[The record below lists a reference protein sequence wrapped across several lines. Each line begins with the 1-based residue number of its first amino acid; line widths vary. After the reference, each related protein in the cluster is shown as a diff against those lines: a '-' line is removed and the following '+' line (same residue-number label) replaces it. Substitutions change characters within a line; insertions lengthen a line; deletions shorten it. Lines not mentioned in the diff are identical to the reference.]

1 MRRNGCPYTP
11 NAGWDELRER
21 IAAYY
26 ALAGDPGRAG
36 VCVTI
41 GSEEALYL
49 AIKTVV
55 DPARDE
61 VLVVEPAYLA
71 YAKLCMLEGIRHRA
85 VALSSEDGFA
95 PSAARVL
102 EALGP
107 DTRLVVISTPVN
119 PTGRIWP
126 AAELRALADGLAARP
141 GPPVYVLSD
150 EVYRE
155 LYFTPEP
162 PLSISEVYPHTLVAG
177 SLSKSN
183 ALTGLRLGWLVGPAD
198 VVSAAIKVH
207 QFVNT
212 AAGTFSQ
219 AVALELFRDPAAL
232 SAHRPHY
239 RRMRGALLAAA
250 ERHGVPHL
258 PPEGTFYCLV
268 RLPVRLA
275 GDSLGA
281 VERLLEEQRVVAVR
295 APPSAQAGK
304 AGCACRGW
312 SARTCWTRRCAGSP
326 RSSGRRRGERHDGKA
341 PPTRHGGGAFRGSP
355 REGFR
360 PEGARPRGC
369 LRGLDSV
376 EHGSFALYGAAA
388 RPRRSRGHAQP
399 RRHKPL
405 PSLNP
410 PRPRRRAGRSSPGA
424 RRA

>member
-1 MRRNGCPYTP
+1 MNPVIAEIPPSIIRAINARKKPGDIDLCMGEPTLRPDPAPFEAATEWVRRNGCPYTP

-26 ALAGDPGRAG
+26 ALPGDPGKAG

-71 YAKLCMLEGIRHRA
+71 YAKLCMLEGIRHRS
-85 VALSSEDGFA
+85 VALRSEDGFA
-95 PSAARVL
+95 PRAAAVL

-107 DTRLVVISTPVN
+107 DTRLVVISSPVN

-126 AAELRALADGLAARP
+126 EAELRALAEGLAARP

-162 PLSISEVYPHTLVAG
+162 PLSVAEVYPHTLVAG

-183 ALTGLRLGWLVGPAD
+183 ALTGLRLGWLVGPPE
-198 VVSAAIKVH
+198 VVAAAIKVH

-212 AAGTFSQ
+212 AASTFSQ

-232 SAHRPHY
+232 AAHRPHY
-239 RRMRGALLAAA
+239 RHMRSVLLAAA

-258 PPEGTFYCLV
+258 PPEGTFYCLLK
-268 RLPVRLA
+268 LPHHLA
-275 GDSLGA
+275 HDSLGA
-281 VERLLEEQRVVAVR
+281 VERLLEEQRVVAVPGT
-295 APPSAQAGK
+295 AFGESGE
-304 AGCACRGW
+304 GW
-312 SARTCWTRRCAGSP
+312 LRLSWVVDEELLDEAMRRIA
-326 RSSGRRRGERHDGKA
+326 
-341 PPTRHGGGAFRGSP
+341 AFFG
-355 REGFR
+355 
-360 PEGARPRGC
+360 
-369 LRGLDSV
+369 
-376 EHGSFALYGAAA
+376 
-388 RPRRSRGHAQP
+388 
-399 RRHKPL
+399 
-405 PSLNP
+405 
-410 PRPRRRAGRSSPGA
+410 
-424 RRA
+424 

>member
-1 MRRNGCPYTP
+1 MNPVIAGIPPSIIRAINARKQPGDIDLCMGEPTLRPDAAPFEAATEWVRRHGCPYTP

-21 IAAYY
+21 IAAYH
-26 ALAGDPGRAG
+26 ALPGGPGRAG

-71 YAKLCMLEGIRHRA
+71 YAKLCMLEGIRHRG
-85 VALSSEDGFA
+85 VALSPADGFA
-95 PSAARVL
+95 PSAAAVL

-107 DTRLVVISTPVN
+107 DTRLVVISTPIN

-126 AAELRALADGLAARP
+126 AAELRALTEGLAARP
-141 GPPVYVLSD
+141 GRPVYVLSD

-162 PLSISEVYPHTLVAG
+162 PLSIAQVYPHTLVAG

-183 ALTGLRLGWLVGPAD
+183 ALTGLRLGWLVGPPE

-212 AAGTFSQ
+212 AASTFSQ

-232 SAHRPHY
+232 AAHRPHY
-239 RRMRGALLAAA
+239 QRMRGVLLAAA

-258 PPEGTFYCLV
+258 PPEGTFYCML
-268 RLPVRLA
+268 RLPDRLA

-281 VERLLEEQRVVAVR
+281 VGRLLDEQRVVAVPGT
-295 APPSAQAGK
+295 AFGESGE
-304 AGCACRGW
+304 GW
-312 SARTCWTRRCAGSP
+312 LRLSWVVGDDLLDEAMRRIA
-326 RSSGRRRGERHDGKA
+326 
-341 PPTRHGGGAFRGSP
+341 AFFSENG
-355 REGFR
+355 
-360 PEGARPRGC
+360 
-369 LRGLDSV
+369 
-376 EHGSFALYGAAA
+376 
-388 RPRRSRGHAQP
+388 
-399 RRHKPL
+399 
-405 PSLNP
+405 
-410 PRPRRRAGRSSPGA
+410 
-424 RRA
+424 